1 MRTDL
6 FKFVKMWRRSHALK
20 VLQIFNNIFG
30 DVEVDLVACKNVTA
44 IQSFSSLLGDEWLA
58 V

>member
-1 MRTDL
+1 
-6 FKFVKMWRRSHALK
+6 MWRRLHALK

-30 DVEVDLVACKNVTA
+30 DVEENLVECKNVTA
-44 IQSFSSLLGDEWLA
+44 FQSFSSLLGDEWLE